1 MVWVMLG
8 PLAVQIAHDLG
19 LSAAQKGL
27 LVATPVLAGVLLR
40 AVAGILVDHLK
51 PKKAGVTGQLIVL
64 SGLAWAQF
72 GGISSFQQIL
82 VLGMAGA
89 AFAVALPSRTP
100 LAARAPLLLWRSIA
114 VIALILNLILL
125 YLLSAR

>member
-82 VLGMAGA
+82 AGA

>member
-1 MVWVMLG
+1 MG
-8 PLAVQIAHDLG
+8 ETLG
-19 LSAAQKGL
+19 LVQR
-27 LVATPVLAGVLLR
+27 LAGDHGDKELEGLVNVFGAGLRATLR